1 VEAGSH
7 YYNVVH
13 TGLLELGLEPH
24 RLSDTLITSL
34 FDIAERHKHRAN
46 LAALRPTVDWR
57 RTAST
62 PRAGRPATPPAQ
74 E

>member
-1 VEAGSH
+1 MEAGNH

-13 TGLLELGLEPH
+13 TGLLQLGLEPH

-34 FDIAERHKHRAN
+34 FEIAERHRHRAD

-57 RTAST
+57 RTASSA
-62 PRAGRPATPPAQ
+62 RAGHLRTPPVR